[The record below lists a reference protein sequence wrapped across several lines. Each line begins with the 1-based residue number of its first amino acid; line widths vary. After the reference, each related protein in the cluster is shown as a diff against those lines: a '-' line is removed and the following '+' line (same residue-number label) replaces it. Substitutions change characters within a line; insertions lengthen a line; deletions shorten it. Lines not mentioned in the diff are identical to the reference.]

1 MSNASHGDSLFLCHY
16 PGSPCSRRVQITLME
31 KRVDWR
37 DVHIDLSR
45 MEQRHPS
52 YLRINPNGLVP
63 TLVHNGQVLWESNV
77 ITRYLDD
84 VFPQH
89 RLYPDDA
96 VQLQAVR
103 EWQAAEQ
110 AMARDFRP
118 LMYQRLMG
126 PVLRLTH
133 TLEQA
138 LDKVR
143 MATSD
148 PADLEWEE
156 KVWSLRVIDAAEEQ
170 RLEKS
175 LLAWLDRVEGALAET
190 GFLVGDQFSQ
200 AEISLYPRI
209 SMYPWIGLT
218 ISEQRYPHTR
228 DWLQRMGQRAS
239 FRQTLSDQDKALSR
253 LSRSPLLPWLR
264 RVLPTREQQSLPVQ
278 WMLNVVGAIMTRAKE
293 RSAPARWPLLQRLGP
308 LEQAI
313 AAAIPQSIS
322 SPAVV
327 KQATP
332 SGDIILWGNMWQPET
347 VRLHQL
353 LDVLQLPF
361 SFHSVDI
368 ARMEHVSATF
378 CNLYPGATLPLLK
391 IGKQYLADEAQA
403 AEAVM
408 SIAGAR
414 EKAGSWLPDDALSLA
429 RMRMWLAFDAA
440 MHKEVQPLWWLRKV
454 RPYLQSSGV
463 NAGNIEA
470 WLADDVGP
478 QARDFLASVVDGN
491 LRVDLGERNAA
502 RRLEKKM
509 NDVCARIASS
519 GNLLGARPCYADL
532 ALKTR
537 LDSLAD
543 IGVRPSDDCSGI
555 LDCWRESIDAL
566 SAPSLPSTA
575 AAGASYE

>member
-1 MSNASHGDSLFLCHY
+1 MSNASHGHSLFLCHY
-16 PGSPCSRRVQITLME
+16 PGSPCSRRVQISLIE
-31 KRVDWR
+31 KGIDWR

-45 MEQRHPS
+45 MEQRHPA

-96 VQLQAVR
+96 AQLQAVG

-126 PVLRLTH
+126 PILRLTQ
-133 TLEQA
+133 TLEEA

-143 MATSD
+143 MVTSD
-148 PADLEWEE
+148 SADIEWEE
-156 KVWSLRVIDAAEEQ
+156 KVWSLAVIDAAEEQ
-170 RLEKS
+170 RLEKN
-175 LLAWLDRVEGALAET
+175 LFAWLDRVEAALAET

-209 SMYPWIGLT
+209 SMYPWIGLS
-218 ISEQRYPHTR
+218 ISAQRYPHTR
-228 DWLQRMGQRAS
+228 DWLQRMGLRAS
-239 FRQTLSDQDKALSR
+239 FRQTLTGQDKALSR

-264 RVLPTREQQSLPVQ
+264 WVLPTREQQALPVQ
-278 WMLNVVGAIMTRAKE
+278 WMLNVVGAIMKRAKE
-293 RSAPARWPLLQRLGP
+293 RSAPALPPLLQRLGP

-313 AAAIPQSIS
+313 AAANPESIR
-322 SPAVV
+322 SPAVGRPV
-327 KQATP
+327 AP

-353 LDVLQLPF
+353 LNALQLPF
-361 SFHSVDI
+361 RFDSVDI

-408 SIAGAR
+408 TVAGAR
-414 EKAGSWLPDDALSLA
+414 EKAGFWLPEDALNLA

-440 MHKEVQPLWWLRKV
+440 MHKEAQPLMWLRKV
-454 RPYLQSSGV
+454 RPYLQSFGV
-463 NAGNIEA
+463 NADNIHG
-470 WLADDVGP
+470 WLVSDVGP
-478 QARDFLASVVDGN
+478 EARDFLISVVDGN
-491 LRVDLGERNAA
+491 LRVDLGERNAEK
-502 RRLEKKM
+502 RLEKKM

-519 GNLLGARPCYADL
+519 GYLLGARPCYADL

-543 IGVRPSDDCSGI
+543 IGVRPSDDYTGI
-555 LDCWRESIDAL
+555 LDGWRESIDAL
-566 SAPSLPSTA
+566 SAQSLPSPV
-575 AAGASYE
+575 AAGASHE

>member
-16 PGSPCSRRVQITLME
+16 PGSPCSRRVQITLIE
-31 KRVDWR
+31 KGIDWS

-45 MEQRHPS
+45 MEQRHPA
-52 YLRINPNGLVP
+52 YLQINPNGLVP

-96 VQLQAVR
+96 AQLQAVR

-126 PVLRLTH
+126 PILRLTQ

-143 MATSD
+143 MVTSD

-156 KVWSLRVIDAAEEQ
+156 KVWSLAVIDAAEER
-170 RLEKS
+170 RLEKN
-175 LLAWLDRVEGALAET
+175 LLAWLDRVEVALAET
-190 GFLVGDQFSQ
+190 GFLVSDQFSQ

-209 SMYPWIGLT
+209 SMYPWIGLA

-228 DWLQRMGQRAS
+228 DWLQRMSQRFS
-239 FRQTLSDQDKALSR
+239 FRQTLTDQDKALSR

-264 RVLPTREQQSLPVQ
+264 RVLPAREQQALPVQ

-293 RSAPARWPLLQRLGP
+293 RSAPAQPPLLQRLGP
-308 LEQAI
+308 LEQVI
-313 AAAIPQSIS
+313 AAANQESIR
-322 SPAVV
+322 SPAVR
-327 KQATP
+327 KRAAL

-353 LDVLQLPF
+353 LNALQLPF

-408 SIAGAR
+408 TIAGAR
-414 EKAGSWLPDDALSLA
+414 EMAGFWLPDDALSLA

-440 MHKEVQPLWWLRKV
+440 MHKEAQPLMWLRKV
-454 RPYLQSSGV
+454 RPYLQSFGV
-463 NAGNIEA
+463 NADNMHGWVA
-470 WLADDVGP
+470 SDVGP
-478 QARDFLASVVDGN
+478 EARDFLASVLDGS
-491 LRVDLGERNAA
+491 LRVDLGERNAE

-509 NDVCARIASS
+509 NAVCARIAGS
-519 GNLLGARPCYADL
+519 GYLLGAKPCYADL

-537 LDSLAD
+537 IDSLAD
-543 IGVRPSDDCSGI
+543 IGVQPSEGYAEI
-555 LDCWRESIDAL
+555 VACWREAIDVL
-566 SAPSLPSTA
+566 SEPSLLPTT
-575 AAGASYE
+575 AAGASHE